1 MLALAILATASAH
14 AITPAEKA
22 LLQGAI
28 SHEQARMAGS
38 AGDVATF
45 LRIVEKKEPR
55 LIEAYGSGLGHNDMP
70 AEVEAL
76 VIRHFNDG
84 ALGALL
90 RRMGGRYRSRHLF
103 DLHARRINEATQVSE
118 PSFSVITHTNQEG
131 IEEDLVRLSAK
142 QAPSDSGVADLIMF
156 VGRRRHPAALP
167 HLLKALGISFG
178 HYGHSGPLEVLLQ
191 YPSREIWSR
200 TAAEV
205 ESAHALGKIKDEHF
219 QKSRAR
225 IEALLREP
233 EAAEN
238 ERRLYQAIDE
248 YVRRSSS
255 LPFEAVQIEALQKT
269 DLAAYV
275 ARKRLLLVAQESV
288 AASIHPGVAERTVAE
303 SWLQLGFI
311 ARFRL
316 RDAHAAAELFRRAA
330 DLGAPRG
337 AFALADALQVG
348 VGDTKGALAAY
359 RLVLA
364 QAERPQDVRRLAF
377 YGAAKTR
384 RNAFWQ
390 EWLRHEIA
398 FLEGRAKTPVVSEAA
413 IGGFFEVVGGDAMA
427 NQLFSPEFTRYNV
440 MGPRD
445 RPAGAEPDSVWVWPL
460 EGKITFITNNLARGA
475 ASKPFDAFPASRWA
489 WNNMLPY
496 VSLSRDPELIL
507 RFLRSSDPSGYW
519 SACAMGLVAYLDG
532 YGEGSRHEAVR
543 TQAVELLPALIV
555 DDSSPSLSL
564 AARRFLAESGLAVR
578 RR

>member
-1 MLALAILATASAH
+1 MALALAATAAAH

-70 AEVEAL
+70 AEVEVI

-84 ALGALL
+84 ALGASL
-90 RRMGGRYRSRHLF
+90 RRMGGRYRSRQLF
-103 DLHARRINEATQVSE
+103 DLHARRVHEATQVSE
-118 PSFSVITHTNQEG
+118 PSFWVITNTNQEG

-142 QAPSDSGVADLIMF
+142 QAPSDTGVADLVLF

-167 HLLKALGISFG
+167 HLLKAVGTSFG

-191 YPSREIWSR
+191 YPSREVWLR
-200 TAAEV
+200 TAAEI

-219 QKSRAR
+219 QKARAR

-233 EAAEN
+233 EAAEK
-238 ERRLYQAIDE
+238 ERHLYQAIDE
-248 YVRRSSS
+248 FRRRTSS

-275 ARKRLLLVAQESV
+275 ARKRLLLVAQEPL

-316 RDAHAAAELFRRAA
+316 RDARVAAELFRRAM

-348 VGDTKGALAAY
+348 VGDAKGAVAAY
-359 RLVLA
+359 RRALA
-364 QAERPQDVRRLAF
+364 QAEKPRDARWLAF
-377 YGAAKTR
+377 YGAPTSR

-398 FLEGRAKTPVVSEAA
+398 FLEGRAKAPVVSEAA
-413 IGGFFEVVGGDAMA
+413 VGGFFEVVGEDAMA
-427 NQLFSPEFTRYNV
+427 NHLFSPEFTRYTG
-440 MGPRD
+440 GPMF

-460 EGKITFITNNLARGA
+460 ESKISGITNNLARGA

-489 WNNMLPY
+489 WTNVLPY
-496 VSLSRDPELIL
+496 VSLSGDPELIL

-519 SACAMGLVAYLDG
+519 SASAMGLVAYLDG
-532 YGEGSRHEAVR
+532 YGEGSRDEAVR
-543 TQAVELLPALIV
+543 SQAVELLPALIL
-555 DDSSPSLSL
+555 DESSPALSL
-564 AARRFLAESGLAVR
+564 AAKRFLAERGLAVR